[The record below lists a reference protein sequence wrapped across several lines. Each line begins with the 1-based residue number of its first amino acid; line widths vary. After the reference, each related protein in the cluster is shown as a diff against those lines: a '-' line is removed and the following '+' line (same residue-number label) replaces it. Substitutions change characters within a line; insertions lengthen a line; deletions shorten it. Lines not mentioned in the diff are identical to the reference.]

1 MLNDM
6 CLFAVPLEKERN
18 MSTTRIIA
26 AASIGLALAGCSSKP
41 SSAPYTSTST
51 SVTTI
56 TAAPSTITLTVPPPP
71 TPMPVAVGNWLSAT
85 KDHLDAIVQAVG
97 AITNAAK
104 AESVSGVGAACQK
117 FHDGVQGLQGHMPT
131 PDPQLTTA
139 LQAALSDY
147 DAGTHFCIA
156 GAQDYNVDELRHSAT
171 FLQSANNYL
180 EQATAILDRD
190 LGTNVT
196 LG

>member
-1 MLNDM
+1 
-6 CLFAVPLEKERN
+6 

-26 AASIGLALAGCSSKP
+26 AASIGLALAGCGNTP
-41 SSAPYTSTST
+41 SSAPAT
-51 SVTTI
+51 SVSTKIRTV
-56 TAAPSTITLTVPPPP
+56 TAAPSTITITVPPPP
-71 TPMPVAVGNWLSAT
+71 TPMPVAVGDWLGTT
-85 KDHLDAIVQAVG
+85 KDHLDAIVQA
-97 AITNAAK
+97 AHSIANAAH
-104 AESVSGVGAACQK
+104 AESVSGVGAACKK

-147 DAGTHFCIA
+147 DAGTHFCMA
-156 GAQDYNVDELRHSAT
+156 GTEDYDLNELQHSTT
-171 FLQSANNYL
+171 FLESANNYM